1 MNNEQNAQ
9 LLPSASLVQNGLLCD
24 GFGEDDWCEG
34 VFLIEAKSKE
44 TFFNRKRK
52 LEIITGFSDGFFDS
66 YEEDDEGGIWKT
78 ISSAWFPTVKELK
91 SALKKMKKYS
101 WLFLSNSSIM
111 LNGEY
116 LFCDGKWFV

>member
-1 MNNEQNAQ
+1 MENPERKIKINQ
-9 LLPSASLVQNGLLCD
+9 
-24 GFGEDDWCEG
+24 FGEDDWCEG

-78 ISSAWFPTVKELK
+78 ITSAWFPTVKELK
-91 SALKKMKKYS
+91 SVLRKMKRYN
-101 WLFLSNSSIM
+101 WLFLSDSYIM
-111 LNGEY
+111 SNGQY
-116 LFCDGKWFV
+116 LFSDGKWLVD